1 MSTKQNSLVFFNN
14 LKWKQNEYIPQH
26 FHACYEIVYYLNAI
40 GETNV
45 GNKNF
50 KFVTNNFCIIPVG
63 IQHDEH
69 HFIEGN
75 TIFLGIDTDKLNM
88 EESSLFKDDSQLS
101 IKKIIMEIM
110 EEISSQHENYQE
122 VISALID
129 LLIIKINRLNN
140 ASFSNKT
147 KDVTFIKTYIDEN
160 YHFKIDFTQLALLIN
175 YSEGHLRKLF
185 KDKYKISPRDYL
197 INVRLEKAKNL
208 LMSSNENCQ
217 SIVEICGFSDA
228 AQFSKMF
235 KRKYNCSPKNYAMS
249 AKQK

>member
-1 MSTKQNSLVFFNN
+1 MKPNRNSLVFYNN
-14 LKWKQNEYIPQH
+14 LKWEHNEYIPQH

-50 KFVTNNFCIIPVG
+50 KFVTNNFCIIPKG

-75 TIFLGIDTDKLNM
+75 TIFIGIDTNKLNM
-88 EESSLFKDDSQLS
+88 EEAILFKDDSELS
-101 IKKIIMEIM
+101 IKKIMIEIK
-110 EEISSQHENYQE
+110 EEISSQNDNYQE
-122 VISALID
+122 AISSLID
-129 LLIIKINRLNN
+129 LLIIKINRLNH

-197 INVRLEKAKNL
+197 INTRLEKARKL

-235 KRKYNCSPKNYAMS
+235 KKKYNCTPKNYALIS
-249 AKQK
+249 KNK